1 VLSACGGL
9 LGRVVSSQGRQV
21 IHNITESI
29 QGKTVADKRVKQE
42 GLEFCYNDDE
52 LYCIIIRD
60 GFNSETTVFFT
71 PDNFSQQLG
80 FLPHKKNAVIKPHM
94 HLYNKREVFYT
105 QEVLFIK
112 SGKVKVNFYDSDE
125 KYVFSEIV
133 EQGDFILLCGGGHGF
148 EMIEDT
154 RMIEIKQ
161 GPFQGEDD
169 KRRFK
174 GIE

>member
-1 VLSACGGL
+1 
-9 LGRVVSSQGRQV
+9 
-21 IHNITESI
+21 
-29 QGKTVADKRVKQE
+29 VADKRVKQE

-60 GFNSETTVFFT
+60 SFSSETIVFFT